1 MLTRMTQLA
10 PTRTQPTTYFA
21 PAKVNLG
28 LSVRGL
34 RQGGYHELHTIMV
47 PLNVGDDLEIR
58 PAPTL
63 TLAVEGADLPTDAKN
78 LVFRAARAYLDA
90 AGIST
95 GVQITLTKRLP
106 LASGLGGGSSDAATT
121 LMALARLFPAGVDL
135 PKLALKLGA
144 DVPFFLIGQS
154 AIAEGV
160 GEILTPLPVPR
171 VPLVLVNPG
180 VEVSAADAYRWLDD
194 EEEFSPALDIEAILD
209 ALTTGRPVPYL
220 NALQPHVAL
229 RHPPIREALTLLSE
243 AGLRSPLMSGSGS
256 TCFALAASDD
266 QAWDAARAIARHKP
280 GWWVQATGTL

>member
-1 MLTRMTQLA
+1 MTQVA
-10 PTRTQPTTYFA
+10 PTRTQPISYFA

-34 RQGGYHELHTIMV
+34 RADGFHELHTVMV
-47 PLNVGDDLEIR
+47 PLGVGDDLQIQ

-63 TLAVEGADLPTDAKN
+63 TLTVEGANLPTDARN
-78 LVFRAARAYLDA
+78 LVYRAARAYLDA
-90 AGIST
+90 AGLDT
-95 GVQITLTKRLP
+95 GVHLTLIKRLP

-121 LMALARLFPAGVDL
+121 LMALARLFPAGLDL
-135 PKLALKLGA
+135 PTLALKLGA
-144 DVPFFLIGQS
+144 DVPFFLIGQA

-194 EEEFSPALDIEAILD
+194 EEEFSPALDIEGILA
-209 ALTTGRPVPYL
+209 ALTSGRPVPYL
-220 NALQPHVAL
+220 NALQAHVAL
-229 RHPPIREALTLLSE
+229 RHPPVQEALKLLAE

-256 TCFALAASDD
+256 TCYAIADNDD
-266 QAWDAARAIARHKP
+266 QAHDAARAIAQYRP
-280 GWWVQATGTL
+280 DWWVQATQTL

>member
-1 MLTRMTQLA
+1 MTQVA
-10 PTRTQPTTYFA
+10 PIRTQPTTYFA

-47 PLNVGDDLEIR
+47 PLNVGDDLQIQ

-144 DVPFFLIGQS
+144 DVPFFLIGQA

-229 RHPPIREALTLLSE
+229 RHPPVQEALNLLAE

-256 TCFALAASDD
+256 TCFALAATDD
-266 QAWDAARAIARHKP
+266 QAHDAARAIARHKP
-280 GWWVQATGTL
+280 GWWVQATQTL

>member
-1 MLTRMTQLA
+1 MTQIA
-10 PTRTQPTTYFA
+10 PTRTQPATYFA

-34 RQGGYHELHTIMV
+34 RADGYHELHTIMV
-47 PLNVGDDLEIR
+47 PLNVGDDIQIQ

-63 TLAVEGADLPTDAKN
+63 TLAVEGADLPTDARN

-90 AGIST
+90 ANLET

-121 LMALARLFPAGVDL
+121 LMALARLYPAGVDL
-135 PKLALKLGA
+135 PTLALKLGA
-144 DVPFFLIGQS
+144 DVPFFLIGQA
-154 AIAEGV
+154 AIAGGV

-180 VEVSAADAYRWLDD
+180 VEVSAANAYRWLDD
-194 EEEFSPALDIEAILD
+194 EEEFSPALDVEAILD
-209 ALTTGRPVPYL
+209 GLTTGRHVPYL
-220 NALQPHVAL
+220 NALQAHVAL
-229 RHPPIREALTLLSE
+229 RHPAIPEALALLAE
-243 AGLRSPLMSGSGS
+243 FGLRSPLMSGSGS
-256 TCFALAASDD
+256 TCFALAATDD
-266 QAWDAARAIARHKP
+266 QAHDAARAIARHKP